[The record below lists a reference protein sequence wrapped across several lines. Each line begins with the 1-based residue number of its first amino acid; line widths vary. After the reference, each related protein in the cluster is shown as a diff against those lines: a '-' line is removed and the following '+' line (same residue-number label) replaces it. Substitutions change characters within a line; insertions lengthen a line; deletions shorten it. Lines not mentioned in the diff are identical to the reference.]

1 MTPRPRPATPIPAR
15 TAPRPR
21 AALRVGRRTL
31 AVGSLVGALALSGCG
46 AQDAL
51 VGLHPA
57 PAEQTASAPLD
68 VEGATAVA
76 TRLLTAADA
85 PAEGSAAAAAK
96 AREAVLMGDALTVAN
111 ARAASKAASQVASTE
126 LATAPQPTVVAQ
138 SQGRDWPRAILAT
151 TLDDATNTQFL
162 HVMLSEKPEQPF
174 RIAAS
179 VPMFGGAELPALGDS
194 SKGAPLLDAGAKND
208 LAQAPADVVAAYA
221 KALATPKPKGTDA
234 VEMDDP
240 FATALRTSATA
251 QAKALGKLAT
261 LSQKHEPLLKDAV
274 TFRLADGGAVTFGL
288 MRRTDTVSLKAAA
301 KEVVLPAEY
310 AKVTGKKKATKS
322 FMLSNL
328 EPFVMVVPTSGKAE
342 VIGATELL
350 ASGKAR

>member
-1 MTPRPRPATPIPAR
+1 MTPRPRPTSPTPAR
-15 TAPRPR
+15 S
-21 AALRVGRRTL
+21 AAGTGRRTIAVAVL
-31 AVGSLVGALALSGCG
+31 AGALALTGCG

-57 PAEQTASAPLD
+57 PAEKTAAAPLD

-76 TRLLTAADA
+76 TRLLTEADA
-85 PAEGSAAAAAK
+85 PAQAAGAAAAK
-96 AREAVLMGDALTVAN
+96 AREGVLMGDALTVAN
-111 ARAASKAASQVASTE
+111 ARAASKVASEAATTE
-126 LATAPQPTVVAQ
+126 LATAPRPTVVAQ

-162 HVMLSEKPEQPF
+162 HVMLSEKPDQPF
-174 RIAAS
+174 RITAS
-179 VPMFGGAELPALGDS
+179 VPMFGGAALPALGDS
-194 SKGAPLLDAGAKND
+194 SKGAPLLDTGAKNG
-208 LAQAPADVVAAYA
+208 LAHVPADVVTAYA
-221 KALATPKPKGTDA
+221 GALATPKPKATNA
-234 VEMDDP
+234 VEVDDP
-240 FATALRTSATA
+240 FATALRTSAAA

-261 LSQKHEPLLKDAV
+261 LSQTHEPLLEDAV

-288 MRRTDTVSLKAAA
+288 MRRTDTVSLKPAA

-322 FMLSNL
+322 FTLSNL
-328 EPFVMVVPTSGKAE
+328 EPFVMVVPTSGKAK

-350 ASGKAR
+350 TSGKAR

>member
-1 MTPRPRPATPIPAR
+1 MTPRPRPTTPTRAATRDR
-15 TAPRPR
+15 TA
-21 AALRVGRRTL
+21 AGGGRRTL

-111 ARAASKAASQVASTE
+111 ARAASKAASQGASTE

-162 HVMLSEKPEQPF
+162 HVMLSEKPDQPF

-221 KALATPKPKGTDA
+221 RALATPKPKGTDA
-234 VEMDDP
+234 VDVDDP
-240 FATALRTSATA
+240 FATALRTSAAA

-261 LSQKHEPLLKDAV
+261 LSQKHEPLLEDAV

-322 FMLSNL
+322 FTLSNL